1 MATIVYA
8 QGDSGEITIPANEK
22 IAVFSWSPVQ
32 VLQVVGYPNFPTTLD
47 LIETTT
53 AGEEYVSS
61 AFASGATIVLRT
73 SAAQAFYEV
82 GAAPVIGEPSPDI
95 TAAATP
101 WVLAGL
107 GAAQG
112 GSAQLKGG
120 TSSTSGNAGG
130 AASLTGG
137 QPGATGVG
145 GAAAVAGGA
154 GGATSGK
161 GGAATVTGG
170 AGTAGNA
177 SGGSVVLTGGAKHGS
192 GLDGAVINRGT
203 FQLYKQGTPA
213 TATDTATLTVAQVLA
228 GIILATPTAA
238 ANYTLPTGAD
248 LEAAMPTD
256 IATGDSFDLTIINL
270 GGSGDDITILTGV
283 GITVTGGGSVVVT
296 VAAPAQGTFTFR
308 RTGSG
313 TFQMYRRA

>member
-1 MATIVYA
+1 MVY
-8 QGDSGEITIPANEK
+8 Q
-22 IAVFSWSPVQ
+22 
-32 VLQVVGYPNFPTTLD
+32 LVGYPNFPSQLE
-47 LIETTT
+47 LIATTT
-53 AGEEYVSS
+53 AGEEYTSA
-61 AFASGATIVLRT
+61 AFATASVVVVQP

-82 GAAPVIGEPSPDI
+82 GSAPVIGEPSPDI

-120 TSSTSGNAGG
+120 TSSTAGNAGG

-170 AGTAGNA
+170 AGTNGNA
-177 SGGSVVLTGGAKHGS
+177 SGGSVVLTGGAKNGS

-203 FQLYKQGTPA
+203 FQLAKQGAPA

-228 GIILATPTAA
+228 GIILATPTSAA
-238 ANYTLPTGAD
+238 DYTLPTGAD
-248 LEAAMPTD
+248 LEAALPTD

-270 GGSGDDITILTGV
+270 GGSGDDITILAGV

-296 VAAPAQGTFTFR
+296 VAAPAQGTFRFR

-313 TFQMYRRA
+313 TFQMYRVA